1 MLSARL
7 VRMIEDHAEPLARE
21 VLKDLRANARTPAY
35 HGLSEHDLYARVYD
49 VYHNLGRWVGQ
60 SDDAAIE
67 KSYGELGRRRRHE
80 GIPVSQV
87 VYALILTKDHLL
99 HFIRS
104 SGFAGSAVELYQEE
118 ELTHLVDRFFDK
130 AIYNTILGHETTEP
144 AGVAARAAA
153 R

>member
-7 VRMIEDHAEPLARE
+7 VRTIEDHAEPLARE
-21 VLKDLRANARTPAY
+21 MLKDLKTNARTPAY
-35 HGLSEHDLYARVYD
+35 HGLSENDLYARVYD
-49 VYHNLGRWVGQ
+49 VYHHLGRWVGEP
-60 SDDAAIE
+60 DDAAIE

-80 GIPVSQV
+80 GIPVSEV

-99 HFIRS
+99 HFIRR

-130 AIYNTILGHETTEP
+130 AIYNTILGHEAEP

>member
-21 VLKDLRANARTPAY
+21 VLKDLQTNAHTPAY
-35 HGLSEHDLYARVYD
+35 HSLSEHDLYARVYD
-49 VYHNLGRWVGQ
+49 VYHNLGRWVGEN
-60 SDDAAIE
+60 DAAAIE
-67 KSYGELGRRRRHE
+67 RSYGELGRQRRHE
-80 GIPVSQV
+80 SIPVSQV

-99 HFIRS
+99 HFIRR

-130 AIYNTILGHETTEP
+130 AIYNTILGHEAADRAAVAAHP
-144 AGVAARAAA
+144 AGR
-153 R
+153 